1 MAEVEVAPLRSL
13 DDFLLR
19 TATFQIPNFKN
30 LDKWANRVMNNLLY
44 YQTNYFVMA
53 TLVFLVIGV
62 IYPTEMIC
70 GMFAISIAFSLFYYV
85 TNTKRSAI
93 HFKEE
98 HPFISLAVIFS
109 GGYFI
114 VYVFGAVIVF
124 LFGIALPL
132 LLIII
137 HASLRL
143 RNFKNKLTNRIET
156 VGLRRTPMGIF
167 LEALGQEPETT
178 VIAAASDS
186 WTGRFGKS

>member
-1 MAEVEVAPLRSL
+1 MAEVEVAPLRAL
-13 DDFLLR
+13 DDFLLGS
-19 TATFQIPNFKN
+19 ATFQIPNVKN

-53 TLVFLVIGV
+53 TLVFLIIGV
-62 IYPTEMIC
+62 ICP
-70 GMFAISIAFSLFYYV
+70 SIMV
-85 TNTKRSAI
+85 TSTFFLI
-93 HFKEE
+93 
-98 HPFISLAVIFS
+98 S

-114 VYVFGAVIVF
+114 VYMFGTVIVFFFGITLPLLRGYFIVYMFGTVIIF
-124 LFGIALPL
+124 LFGITLPL

-178 VIAAASDS
+178 V
-186 WTGRFGKS
+186 